1 MILAAGRGERMRPLT
16 DSTPKPLLEVGGRA
30 LIEHHID
37 ALAAAGVEEIVIN
50 LSWHGEQIMDFLGD
64 GSKYGLKI
72 SYSDEGPVALET
84 GGGIHRALPMLGD
97 EPFWLVNG
105 DVYCDFSYPE
115 RGLAPQSLG
124 HLLLV
129 PNPDHNTRGDFALDD
144 GIVLRKG
151 DPEGDPECDP
161 MWTYSG
167 ISLLRP
173 RLFASCAPGKFPLA
187 PLLIDAMDRRRISGE
202 VYRGRW
208 VDVGTPE
215 RLRLLDAELT

>member
-1 MILAAGRGERMRPLT
+1 MKAMILAAGRGERMRPLT

-50 LSWHGEQIMDFLGD
+50 LSWHGEQVMDFLGY

-115 RGLAPQSLG
+115 RSLAPAALG

-129 PNPDHNTRGDFALDD
+129 PNPDHNARGDFALDD
-144 GIVLRKG
+144 GIVLPKG
-151 DPEGDPECDP
+151 EPL
-161 MWTYSG
+161 WTYSG
-167 ISLLRP
+167 VSLLRP
-173 RLFASCAPGKFPLA
+173 QMFASCAPGKFPLA

-215 RLRLLDAELT
+215 RLRLLDAELTKGA